1 MSQHVDMEKSQTI
14 LITDCHNPERLVL
27 APNGARNRWMAR
39 LLASSLDSQLAS
51 GLAPESSPLLAAR
64 AVAIVSVRMRREL
77 ARNWQDLLIRARGE
91 TQFTR
96 TRRIP
101 LCRDRIIGA
110 EHEIEAMLEALDAPL
125 PLPARGI
132 AMANLLITDGTGPLY
147 NRASPIELETALLR
161 VTRHLDP
168 TVSLA
173 QSA

>member
-1 MSQHVDMEKSQTI
+1 MAQHGAMEKSQTI
-14 LITDCHNPERLVL
+14 LISDRNNPERLML

-51 GLAPESSPLLAAR
+51 GLPPESSPLLAAR

-77 ARNWQDLLIRARGE
+77 SRSWKDLLVRARGE
-91 TQFTR
+91 AHFTS

-101 LCRDRIIGA
+101 LCRDRIVGA
-110 EHEIEAMLEALDAPL
+110 EPEIEAMLEALDAPL
-125 PLPARGI
+125 PLPARGV
-132 AMANLLITDGTGPLY
+132 AMASLLITDGTGPLY
-147 NRASPIELETALLR
+147 NRAAPIELQTALGQ
-161 VTRHLDP
+161 VTQHLDP